1 MEEEYNWK
9 AILIGAIPVSI
20 VMAILY
26 YSNIARGVI
35 NVYLIIGILIA
46 MGITYYFDKKKHN
59 IFTSAFVVLIVALIV
74 YGLKIYGLL

>member
-35 NVYLIIGILIA
+35 NFI
-46 MGITYYFDKKKHN
+46 
-59 IFTSAFVVLIVALIV
+59 
-74 YGLKIYGLL
+74 

>member
-1 MEEEYNWK
+1 
-9 AILIGAIPVSI
+9 
-20 VMAILY
+20 
-26 YSNIARGVI
+26 
-35 NVYLIIGILIA
+35 LIIGILIA